1 MHASAVSCRRTTLA
15 MIWTLPWAPF
25 DASGPSW
32 VLSSLQVLS
41 RVRGLNRRAI
51 AFSGRIPYFGG
62 RFLTIE
68 ESSHAGS
75 HGHGGTA
82 AGRGRHPRGPAPLP
96 VRDGRVRKLHAVR
109 PRPPARQPDRRR
121 RPARL
126 LDHQLARD
134 RGGRIVHAA
143 PPDGWRSGDGL
154 PGVVRFR
161 EHRAQLRLRE
171 KLLHPGR
178 LLRHGLQQQRGRGL
192 PGRRRARGDRRPDL
206 HFRPRGVAPG
216 GTRVLRAQDSGSRHQ
231 QLGRPAGWVSGVV
244 VFPRPQPSR
253 SPVSRGPQGKTRLDP
268 RRGRQGPPSAAAGR
282 APGRF
287 AGGGF
292 AIMEA
297 LNVQVS
303 CATCTGSDLGQLQD
317 EADRAATKAFFWWMG
332 GVDIKQGRLALYGQ
346 YILTSAAAN
355 FLIQGTTHTFQ
366 GGVRY
371 SLGSS
376 KEGITDRQ

>member
-96 VRDGRVRKLHAVR
+96 VRDRWVRKLHAVR

-121 RPARL
+121 GPDRL
-126 LDHQLARD
+126 LDHRLAGD
-134 RGGRIVHAA
+134 RGGWTVPTAA
-143 PPDGWRSGDGL
+143 PEGRRSRDGL
-154 PGVVRFR
+154 PGVVHFG
-161 EHRAQLRLRE
+161 EHRAQLRLGE
-171 KLLHPGR
+171 ELLHPGR
-178 LLRHGLQQQRGRGL
+178 LLGHGFQQQWHRGL

-206 HFRPRGVAPG
+206 P
-216 GTRVLRAQDSGSRHQ
+216 
-231 QLGRPAGWVSGVV
+231 
-244 VFPRPQPSR
+244 
-253 SPVSRGPQGKTRLDP
+253 
-268 RRGRQGPPSAAAGR
+268 
-282 APGRF
+282 
-287 AGGGF
+287 
-292 AIMEA
+292 
-297 LNVQVS
+297 
-303 CATCTGSDLGQLQD
+303 
-317 EADRAATKAFFWWMG
+317 
-332 GVDIKQGRLALYGQ
+332 
-346 YILTSAAAN
+346 
-355 FLIQGTTHTFQ
+355 
-366 GGVRY
+366 
-371 SLGSS
+371 
-376 KEGITDRQ
+376 